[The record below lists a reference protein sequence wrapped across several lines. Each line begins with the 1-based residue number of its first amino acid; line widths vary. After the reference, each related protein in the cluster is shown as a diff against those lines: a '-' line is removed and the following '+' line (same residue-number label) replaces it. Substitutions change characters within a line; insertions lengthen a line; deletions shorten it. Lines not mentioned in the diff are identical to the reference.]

1 LEHFLLLGNSPFTAM
16 DGSKSYSDTT
26 EVGESDI
33 PVPDEKS
40 AEQAATF
47 LRKLI
52 ADSQRSHAT
61 TDEP

>member
-1 LEHFLLLGNSPFTAM
+1 M